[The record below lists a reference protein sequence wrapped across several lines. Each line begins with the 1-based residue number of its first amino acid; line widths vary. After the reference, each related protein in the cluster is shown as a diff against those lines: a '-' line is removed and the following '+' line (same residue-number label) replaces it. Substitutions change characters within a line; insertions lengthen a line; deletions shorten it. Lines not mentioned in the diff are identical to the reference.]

1 MDMCNCIKWKNYTK
15 IRGHTPQEVR
25 YPITQIQLTLGR
37 RKKKQKLKKTKKD
50 LKTRLTEQQLRSMST
65 GF

>member
-1 MDMCNCIKWKNYTK
+1 MEKLYKNTRIIPSRSMLSYYPDPTDF
-15 IRGHTPQEVR
+15 RQEE
-25 YPITQIQLTLGR
+25 
-37 RKKKQKLKKTKKD
+37 KKRKLKKTKKD